1 MLHICTAQAR
11 WWIIIPDS
19 RVWILSKSKKL
30 FFFEWH
36 SPLIRYWRRPD
47 LQYQSANSW
56 ISFCGSRGSCRKCV
70 NGSCVC
76 DNCCFFFIVL
86 SSKQLH
92 TVSPQHWTSPVRP
105 SRPALTGRS
114 ASDCVAVSPR
124 TACHGV
130 ETAYQ
135 APTQKWFP
143 HRAELFVLSR
153 STVSENETVVE
164 ISHSPPWQAR

>member
-1 MLHICTAQAR
+1 MCFIWYWIIVWIKVRGMLSIERHSSLWLYVRMIFFYIGNKMLHICTAQAR
-11 WWIIIPDS
+11 WWIIIPES

-76 DNCCFFFIVL
+76 DNCCFFYCFVKQTAPHCV
-86 SSKQLH
+86 SSTLNITCQIEQ
-92 TVSPQHWTSPVRP
+92 TC
-105 SRPALTGRS
+105 A
-114 ASDCVAVSPR
+114 
-124 TACHGV
+124 
-130 ETAYQ
+130 
-135 APTQKWFP
+135 
-143 HRAELFVLSR
+143 HR
-153 STVSENETVVE
+153 
-164 ISHSPPWQAR
+164 